1 MICILEPK
9 LTPETMFQFCET
21 GKCWGDIYARTMNA
35 SGKIHSGN
43 MLVRFIKTDVDARK
57 NSSRK
62 VSAKVDSNLETCRS
76 T

>member
-1 MICILEPK
+1 
-9 LTPETMFQFCET
+9 
-21 GKCWGDIYARTMNA
+21 MNA